1 MMVGDLV
8 TGLEIGLILA
18 VVFLAGFCVYLYRY
32 YSQRSI
38 QFSILESQTGDLKES
53 LETYK
58 NKAESF
64 DLEIRELEARNTQ
77 LETTLKE
84 REESFQR
91 EKRSFQ
97 EQKEEL
103 EKSFGSLA
111 NKALESNVDQFLK
124 LATERLDRKSV
135 EHKHS
140 LSEKTEEFQKLVS
153 PIKDLM
159 SKLENDFSK
168 VEKQRIEQFTAI
180 NEQLKSV
187 GVASEALRKEASSLT
202 TALRRPEVRG
212 SWGELQLRRVVELAG
227 MSQYCDFEEQVSVRK
242 DDQLQ
247 KPDMLVKLPNSRS
260 IVIDSKAVLD
270 AYLDAAEA
278 ENPEDRKVALERHAK
293 NLRSRVRELSRKSYW
308 EQFESAPDF
317 VVLFVPNEALLQ
329 AAVEVDKNI
338 LEDAL
343 KEKIIVATP
352 TTLVALL
359 KAVAYGWQQES
370 VAANAMQIIESS
382 KELYERVVQWVKKLS
397 DVGTKLQSTTKVYN
411 EAVGSL
417 ERRVLPSARRMKEL
431 GLSELSD
438 VPNLNEVDLNTREI
452 KAPEADKVD

>member
-1 MMVGDLV
+1 M
-8 TGLEIGLILA
+8 
-18 VVFLAGFCVYLYRY
+18 
-32 YSQRSI
+32 
-38 QFSILESQTGDLKES
+38 
-53 LETYK
+53 
-58 NKAESF
+58 
-64 DLEIRELEARNTQ
+64 
-77 LETTLKE
+77 
-84 REESFQR
+84 
-91 EKRSFQ
+91 
-97 EQKEEL
+97 
-103 EKSFGSLA
+103 
-111 NKALESNVDQFLK
+111 DQFLK